1 MSAPPTS
8 AIHVHAAF
16 MKWEWTPQSGRGE
29 VLTAAAPAPAWL
41 ADEREAVRAALRMV
55 QERRPFV
62 QPNPGFMAFLRRNE
76 AALRSLKTEIS

>member
-8 AIHVHAAF
+8 ANHVHAAF

-55 QERRPFV
+55 QHQVLPAEGWAIV
-62 QPNPGFMAFLRRNE
+62 EG
-76 AALRSLKTEIS
+76 KTKDEL